1 MRRPDRP
8 QPEIMLAETE
18 VRRLSVLASQAG
30 GDSLFAT
37 LLHAEINRAQIRKDR
52 HVPPQF
58 VRMHSIIRFKDA
70 GVRSPDVL
78 LVYPGEADPA
88 AGFISVLSREGAAL
102 IGLRLGT
109 TIWWPGC
116 GGVFGPISVDRVT
129 PPAGIQF

>member
-1 MRRPDRP
+1 MNRLDRP
-8 QPEIMLAETE
+8 QPELVLAETE

-30 GDSLFAT
+30 GGSLFGK

-88 AGFISVLSREGAAL
+88 AGLISVLSREGAAL
-102 IGLRLGT
+102 IGLQLGT

-116 GGVFGPISVDRVT
+116 GGAFAPISVDRVT
-129 PPAGIQF
+129 PPTGLQF

>member
-1 MRRPDRP
+1 MRRLDRP
-8 QPEIMLAETE
+8 QPDLVLAETE
-18 VRRLSVLASQAG
+18 VRRLSVIASQAG
-30 GDSLFAT
+30 ADSVFGT

-78 LVYPGEADPA
+78 LVYPSEADPA
-88 AGFISVLSREGAAL
+88 AGLISVLSREGAAL

-109 TIWWPGC
+109 TIWWPGR
-116 GGVFGPISVDRVT
+116 GGAFGPMSVDRVT
-129 PPAGIQF
+129 PPGGLQF